1 MLAIQLRPLNPT
13 VINDKKDAQW
23 HIHLGKTLKKDIK

>member
-13 VINDKKDAQW
+13 LLNDKKDAQW
-23 HIHLGKTLKKDIK
+23 HIHLRKNFTKDVK

>member
-13 VINDKKDAQW
+13 LINDKKDAQW
-23 HIHLGKTLKKDIK
+23 HIHLRKKIKKRY